1 MSQASIYLNLQ
12 KYGLMNASWSLNEK
26 HTALCVIIFFVIR
39 FYFSLFLKR
48 SFGQLI
54 SGLSFNGHDSLQVRI
69 STCLRSLCL
78 PLFILLVP
86 IDFIL
91 SKFDKKP
98 FSDIL
103 FGTELKSSNSILSLL
118 IATISSFSLVIISFF
133 APFLYNAS
141 YLLKPKVSIISTKE
155 VPISKKRNFD
165 LFENYGSKS
174 LLFMTFTDLDEGRFK
189 VNPSYEIRRTKG
201 TLIYR
206 PIVSIWDKSLGLKG
220 IFKINKRF
228 DFYKLIKIV
237 KENYPLFSS
246 FYPILSR
253 EFDGFSAV
261 SDEKEDLKIS
271 SVAQGELFE
280 LLTNSLLAT
289 PLGSIELLK
298 KGRLNIFPYLIL
310 KDRLFTLLGKENS
323 QEIDFVQRGD
333 ELFIRTIFQDDFSNQ
348 YRERFFTYNELRPV
362 IYEIIWE
369 KNRFDKEVSEV
380 FSANFFYKAKW
391 GSKVTEEAKQWEKDY
406 LFNPISIVDFIGYKD
421 FSEAGLK
428 SFEKYLQ
435 EHYYKQGRE
444 AFNQSSEYKKL
455 FVASMQRIFVVWQLK
470 MKESKVPF
478 SKVTVKKYTDMM
490 RALQL
495 NDLKFFGINDDKSN

>member
-1 MSQASIYLNLQ
+1 MNLQ
-12 KYGLMNASWSLNEK
+12 KYGLMDSSWSLNQK
-26 HTALCVIIFFVIR
+26 QTALSLIVFFIFR
-39 FYFSLFLKR
+39 FYCSLFLKK
-48 SFGQLI
+48 SLGHLF
-54 SGLSFNGHDSLQVRI
+54 SGLSFKGHDNLQTRV
-69 STCLRSLCL
+69 SVCLRSLAL
-78 PLFILLVP
+78 PLFIILLP
-86 IDFIL
+86 LDIFL

-98 FSDIL
+98 VSDMI
-103 FGTELKSSNSILSLL
+103 FGTELRSSNSVLSLIFAPALSLML
-118 IATISSFSLVIISFF
+118 IGSAYF

-141 YLLKPKVSIISTKE
+141 YLLRPKVSVVSTKE

-201 TLIYR
+201 SLIYR

-237 KENYPLFSS
+237 KDNYPLFDS
-246 FYPILSR
+246 FYPVLSR
-253 EFDGFSAV
+253 EFNEFANITED
-261 SDEKEDLKIS
+261 KEDLSIS
-271 SVAQGELFE
+271 PVAQNELFE

-289 PLGSIELLK
+289 PLGSLELLK
-298 KGRLNIFPYLIL
+298 KGRINIFPYLIL

-333 ELFIRTIFQDDFSNQ
+333 ELFIRTIFQDDFSDQ

-362 IYEIIWE
+362 IYEIVWE

-391 GSKVTEEAKQWEKDY
+391 GSKVIEESKQWEKDY
-406 LFNPISIVDFIGYKD
+406 LFNPISIVDFIGFKD
-421 FSEAGLK
+421 FSPNGLK

-435 EHYYKQGRE
+435 DYYYQEGKDS
-444 AFNQSSEYKKL
+444 FNQSSEYQKL
-455 FVASMQRIFVVWQLK
+455 FIASMQRIFVVWQLK
-470 MKESKVPF
+470 MKESNVPF

-495 NDLKFFGINDDKSN
+495 NDVKFFGVVDDKSL